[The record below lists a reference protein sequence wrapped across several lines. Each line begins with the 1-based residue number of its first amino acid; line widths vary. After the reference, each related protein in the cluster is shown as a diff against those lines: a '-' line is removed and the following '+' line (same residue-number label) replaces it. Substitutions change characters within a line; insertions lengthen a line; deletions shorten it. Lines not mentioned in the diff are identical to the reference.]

1 MHYRTLGSST
11 LAVSATGL
19 GCMSMSGVY
28 GKGDDVES
36 IAVIHHALDLG
47 VNFLDTSDMYGWGH
61 NEELVG
67 RAILG
72 RRHQVVLATKFG
84 NVRNPDGSM
93 GVNGRPEHV
102 PQACDASLKR
112 LGVDTIDLYY
122 QHRVDPKVPI
132 EETAGAMSRLVDRGK
147 VRFLGLSEAAP
158 ATIRRAHKVH
168 PITAVQT
175 EYSLLYRSEAE
186 ETLPTLRE
194 LGVSFVAYAPLG
206 RSLLT
211 GRVRRVADIPQD
223 DRRRDHP
230 RFKEENLARNVE
242 LVRRIERI
250 AEEKRCTS
258 AQPVIGH
265 LTRCRPPDPAVAFHQ
280 ADQPTQH
287 EEPRRVADHLRMA
300 REVEEPAP
308 LVEAAELVAPD
319 PEDHLRALHG
329 PGRQPRVHQEV
340 GRVVEDPLHGQLHD
354 RRLAGVEV
362 REDVI
367 HEVRGVDHAVLPDEV
382 ERDGRQLPGGS
393 AVPPRLHAEHA
404 LERFHPLVEGG
415 ALLVGLGRMRPV

>member
-1 MHYRTLGSST
+1 MLHRTLGRST
-11 LAVSATGL
+11 LTVSPIGL

-28 GKGDDVES
+28 GKGDDAAS
-36 IAVIHHALDLG
+36 IAVIHRALELS

-102 PQACDASLKR
+102 PQACDASLRR

-186 ETLPTLRE
+186 ETLRTLRE
-194 LGVSFVAYAPLG
+194 LGASFVAYAPLG

-211 GRVRRVADIPQD
+211 GRVTRVADIPQD

-230 RFKEENLARNVE
+230 RFKDENLARNVE

-250 AEEKRCTS
+250 AQEKRCTP
-258 AQPVIGH
+258 AQ
-265 LTRCRPPDPAVAFHQ
+265 L
-280 ADQPTQH
+280 
-287 EEPRRVADHLRMA
+287 
-300 REVEEPAP
+300 
-308 LVEAAELVAPD
+308 
-319 PEDHLRALHG
+319 ALAWLLAQG
-329 PGRQPRVHQEV
+329 DDIVPIPGTKNR
-340 GRVVEDPLHGQLHD
+340 
-354 RRLAGVEV
+354 RRLEENVGAVGVALS
-362 REDVI
+362 RADLA
-367 HEVRGVDHAVLPDEV
+367 RLDA
-382 ERDGRQLPGGS
+382 
-393 AVPPRLHAEHA
+393 AVPPGAA
-404 LERFHPLVEGG
+404 AGERYMPW
-415 ALLVGLGRMRPV
+415 ARPRWE